1 MSIHI
6 YGKDG
11 CVNCEKSKLLCQMQ
25 SLDFH
30 YHTVGADISVDEL
43 HAKVGTPVRS
53 LPQIFIQGDATLTHI
68 GGYEELRQH
77 GNTCANS
84 IELRWGEMPA
94 CVGVAVHVQRCFAA
108 GLSYRIGNAPVPR

>member
-1 MSIHI
+1 MHIHI

-11 CVNCEKSKLLCQMQ
+11 CTDCEKSKLLCQMQ

-77 GNTCANS
+77 
-84 IELRWGEMPA
+84 LRQQ
-94 CVGVAVHVQRCFAA
+94 H
-108 GLSYRIGNAPVPR
+108 

>member
-1 MSIHI
+1 MHIHI

-53 LPQIFIQGDATLTHI
+53 LPQIFVHRGDAITHV
-68 GGYEELRQH
+68 GGYEELRLH
-77 GNTCANS
+77 
-84 IELRWGEMPA
+84 L
-94 CVGVAVHVQRCFAA
+94 QRKQ
-108 GLSYRIGNAPVPR
+108 